1 MDGSPCT
8 KYGFT
13 LPEELVDYRSLESKK
28 RLIRCVTE
36 GSAVPF
42 FTLSS
47 CYKNQ
52 SHPAYCGISTLVVIL
67 NALGIDPKT
76 TWKTPWRWFTE
87 EVLERQIGPI
97 QLETVRKTGIT
108 LHDFQRFAQNNGASC
123 SLIRAEDGEQG
134 YQGFL
139 EDLAK
144 VCCGGAVLHSNS
156 KCDDQVEFSA
166 NEIMAVSFHRE
177 SLNQHGDGHFS
188 PVAAYDKTTKSVLVL
203 DTARFKYPPYWAPA
217 RDLYRS
223 MIAKDTITGLSRGYL
238 IVGNPKTCI
247 EQFLN

>member
-1 MDGSPCT
+1 MNSSLTAKFG
-8 KYGFT
+8 YT
-13 LPEELVDYRSLESKK
+13 LPEELVDYRSIESKK
-28 RLIRCVTE
+28 RLLRCINE

-42 FTLSS
+42 FSLSS

-52 SHPAYCGISTLVVIL
+52 SHPAYCGISTLVVVL
-67 NALGIDPKT
+67 NSLGIDPKS

-87 EVLERQIGPI
+87 EVLEKQMDPS
-97 QLETVRKTGIT
+97 QLEAVRKTGIT
-108 LHDFQRFAQNNGASC
+108 LNDFQKFAQCNDASC
-123 SLIRAEDGEQG
+123 SLIRAEEGEQG
-134 YQGFL
+134 YKGFL

-144 VCCGGAVLHSNS
+144 VCCGGTVLLSHN
-156 KCDDQVEFSA
+156 KCDDQVEFTA

-188 PVAAYDKTTKSVLVL
+188 PVAAFDKTTMSVLVL

-223 MIAKDTITGLSRGYL
+223 MLAKDAVTGLSRGYL
-238 IVGNPKTCI
+238 IVGNPRTLI
-247 EQFLN
+247 EQL